1 MEQSRKY
8 TVDGIELNVPLYRD
22 DFSGRILEDYN
33 EWDTLDKFTPTGY
46 LILTSMKE
54 PCTDAEKTEPGRCI
68 ECAECRF
75 YNRAAPHTWI
85 GVCMNEKRLFVSR
98 YDEYLESLKVP
109 DL

>member
-22 DFSGRILEDYN
+22 DFSGRILENYD
-33 EWDTLDKFTPTGY
+33 EWDTLDKFTPTGH

-54 PCTDAEKTEPGRCI
+54 PCADAEKATTGRCI

-85 GVCMNEKRLFVSR
+85 GVCMNEKRRYVSR
-98 YDEYLESLKVP
+98 FDEYLEWLKEP
-109 DL
+109 E